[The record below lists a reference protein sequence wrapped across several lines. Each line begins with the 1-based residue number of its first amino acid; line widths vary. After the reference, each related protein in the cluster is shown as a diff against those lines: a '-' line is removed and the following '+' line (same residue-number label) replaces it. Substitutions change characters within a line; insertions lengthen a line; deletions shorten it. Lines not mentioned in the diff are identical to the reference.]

1 MKQPAATASEARL
14 RREQA
19 AAGYRPE
26 AVRLLLIAEAP
37 PSALDR
43 YFYFDDVTRH
53 DSLFQYV
60 VRAVLGIE
68 PSRSEKPGHL
78 RRLCDAGVC
87 LIDLKQD
94 PKKPGENLEVFVPD
108 LVARTRALHPRHV
121 ITIKANVCDLVQQP
135 LRAAGVRVV
144 EQRVP
149 FPGSGQQ
156 RRFLEAMAAA
166 LESIRWRL

>member
-1 MKQPAATASEARL
+1 LKRPVVTANEARL

-19 AAGYRPE
+19 TTRYRPE

-37 PSALDR
+37 PSGLDR
-43 YFYFDDVTRH
+43 YFYFDDVARH

-60 VRAVLGIE
+60 VRAVLGVE
-68 PSRSEKPGHL
+68 PSRSEKAGQL
-78 RRLCDAGVC
+78 RRLSDAGVF

-94 PKKPGENLEVFVPD
+94 PKKPGDDLEVFVPD
-108 LVARTRALHPRHV
+108 LVARATALDPRHV

-135 LRAAGVRVV
+135 LRAAGIRVV
-144 EQRVP
+144 DQRVP

-166 LESIRWRL
+166 LESSRWRP